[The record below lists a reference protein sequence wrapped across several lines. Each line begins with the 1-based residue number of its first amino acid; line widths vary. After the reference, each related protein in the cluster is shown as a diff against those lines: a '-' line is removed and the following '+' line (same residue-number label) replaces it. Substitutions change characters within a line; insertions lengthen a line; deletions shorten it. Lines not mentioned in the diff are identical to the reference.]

1 MTIRSI
7 DELDDRVKDTV
18 RNFTDHLDSNKI
30 PYVILETRRTKEVQ
44 EAYYAQGRESLTR
57 INALR
62 SLAGLNPIGESEGK
76 RIITWT
82 RKSKHIDGL
91 AVDIAPVID
100 RKIPWNVTDKEQAA
114 AWLELGAIGESFGL
128 DWGGKWPPFDK
139 YALGRDVPHFELP
152 V

>member
-1 MTIRSI
+1 VTIRSI

-44 EAYYAQGRESLTR
+44 EAYYAQGREPLSR

-62 SLAGLNPIGESEGK
+62 SLAGLNPIGEAEGK

-91 AVDIAPVID
+91 AVD
-100 RKIPWNVTDKEQAA
+100 
-114 AWLELGAIGESFGL
+114 
-128 DWGGKWPPFDK
+128 
-139 YALGRDVPHFELP
+139 
-152 V
+152 